1 MLSQLIYS
9 VCAPPDTLDVYLT
22 RDQSKTFIID
32 FNPYSPSTDPLLFTY
47 PELSTL
53 STSSSTPVLRIV
65 ESEAA
70 GALPRYSHN
79 RYPKDVVELSEGQSV
94 AEFAK
99 VWGEKLKDATIGD
112 EGEGKTSEEKKVEEL
127 VGR

>member
-1 MLSQLIYS
+1 
-9 VCAPPDTLDVYLT
+9 
-22 RDQSKTFIID
+22 
-32 FNPYSPSTDPLLFTY
+32 
-47 PELSTL
+47 
-53 STSSSTPVLRIV
+53 
-65 ESEAA
+65 
-70 GALPRYSHN
+70 LPRYSHN

-112 EGEGKTSEEKKVEEL
+112 EGGGQVQEERKVKTEEL